1 MNEKILFVCKLLLTL
16 LLAIAS
22 PLSAENL
29 RKRSDKMPCV
39 GILGTCFDCFHYC
52 CFPPWHPPEDLKEQM
67 YTPPRA
73 WSAKHLVSQ
82 GGKSHGG
89 DEWQQAWLRYV
100 CSWLSQR
107 SSLLAWQ
114 RGNSVS
120 FIVRK
125 THLRI
130 MVYLFIYQPLNPG
143 QFLNLCNSCNLGSLL
158 LN

>member
-16 LLAIAS
+16 LLAVAS

-52 CFPPWHPPEDLKEQM
+52 CFPPWHPPADLKEQM

-82 GGKSHGG
+82 GGKSRGG
-89 DEWQQAWLRYV
+89 DEWQQAWRRYV
-100 CSWLSQR
+100 CSWLPPEKQPLSLAEGKQCKFYSQKN
-107 SSLLAWQ
+107 SSSNH
-114 RGNSVS
+114 GIS
-120 FIVRK
+120 
-125 THLRI
+125 
-130 MVYLFIYQPLNPG
+130 VYLSAIE
-143 QFLNLCNSCNLGSLL
+143 S
-158 LN
+158 